1 MLMLLLRLTKQFCVR
16 EESDPSRSPSLGL
29 TQGLGWS
36 ERPSQLVIQY
46 LWAEAVRWRRRCGVW
61 AEVVRAGAART
72 QAARAEAARTE
83 AARTEAAMA
92 EAMRRRRRHGHSR

>member
-1 MLMLLLRLTKQFCVR
+1 MLTLRLTKQFCVR

-46 LWAEAVRWRRRCGVW
+46 LWAEAVREKAVWGVGRGR
-61 AEVVRAGAART
+61 EGGGGKGAGGKGGGG
-72 QAARAEAARTE
+72 EDGGGE
-83 AARTEAAMA
+83 D
-92 EAMRRRRRHGHSR
+92 GGGDG